1 MIWDLKIMFWCCDLL
16 TANPRRSWDYQL
28 NEDVLVVR
36 ALWLYGSVLPLG
48 WQRGHVYVANQ
59 FPAVEWMPIVSQKLR
74 NSRQITLNKR
84 RICMLWLKIS
94 KFQGTTCKLFF
105 NYSAPSCAS
114 KDLEWTWSGQELP
127 SQLRLRSKR
136 RSYWFRYCFIDQW
149 SGVYHCSDQSSW
161 CFPCNSDSKSVSYT
175 LRWYDTNMTVCL
187 QNIGVHILIIRIH
200 QTNIE
205 VAMLHIKTQTVTTLL
220 HHINIKVQLQN
231 IKVATTKTLIYH
243 ATIKV
248 DIV

>member
-36 ALWLYGSVLPLG
+36 ALWLYDSVLPLG

-59 FPAVEWMPIVSQKLR
+59 FPAVEWMRIVSQKLR

-84 RICMLWLKIS
+84 QICMLWLKIS

-136 RSYWFRYCFIDQW
+136 RSYWFRYCFRDQW
-149 SGVYHCSDQSSW
+149 SGVYHYSDQMV
-161 CFPCNSDSKSVSYT
+161 FP
-175 LRWYDTNMTVCL
+175 M
-187 QNIGVHILIIRIH
+187 Q
-200 QTNIE
+200 
-205 VAMLHIKTQTVTTLL
+205 
-220 HHINIKVQLQN
+220 
-231 IKVATTKTLIYH
+231 
-243 ATIKV
+243 
-248 DIV
+248 